1 MLAHTPLHQL
11 VDRTTLEPWRTLLLD
26 SADRIE
32 RRGHTKHE
40 LCSSQGA
47 LCFRGALWN
56 AKNYYTYE
64 HPGPISDKAEDR
76 MGKFLGFTFGSAVVS
91 WNNAPERTA
100 EEVITAMRAC
110 ALQGIYS

>member
-32 RRGHTKHE
+32 RQGHAKHE
-40 LCSSQGA
+40 LCNADGA
-47 LCFRGALWN
+47 VCFRGALLN
-56 AKNYYTYE
+56 AKNYCDCVRPSPTFY
-64 HPGPISDKAEDR
+64 KAENR
-76 MGKFLGFTFGSAVVS
+76 MVKFLGFTYGEVID

-110 ALQGIYS
+110 ALQGISYE